1 MSRAESLHRLQ
12 LLDTE
17 LDAAR
22 KRLHEITQALEGNP
36 ALTHTRA
43 ELALAEK
50 VHRQA
55 AADLKLLEL
64 DSQSLDEKISVDEQR
79 LYAGAIRAPKEMLDV
94 QTEVASLKKR
104 RSLLDDDLLAAME
117 RVEQFKADEAR
128 CREALSQAER
138 NFGEDSAHMQ
148 AERERLIASAQAELE
163 RRQALASG
171 VPKPDLDLY
180 ISIRA
185 RKPNAIAVA
194 TIKSG
199 ACSQC
204 GEMASSQLTQ
214 QARTGQS
221 LAICSNCGRILYA
234 Q

>member
-12 LLDTE
+12 LLDAE

-22 KRLHEITQALEGNP
+22 KRLHEITLALEGNS
-36 ALTHTRA
+36 ALTHTQA

-50 VHRQA
+50 AHRQA

-64 DSQSLDEKISVDEQR
+64 DAQTLDEKISVDEQR
-79 LYAGAIRAPKEMLDV
+79 LYAGTIRAPKELLDV

-117 RVEQFKADEAR
+117 RLEQFKADEAR
-128 CREALSQAER
+128 CRDALAQAER
-138 NFGEDSAHMQ
+138 NFGEDSAHLQ
-148 AERERLIASAQAELE
+148 AERERLVATAQAELE
-163 RRQALASG
+163 RRQALADG
-171 VPKPDLDLY
+171 IPKQDLDLY
-180 ISIRA
+180 TAIRA

-214 QARTGQS
+214 QARIGQA